1 MDGTAAL
8 FQGIYKREA
17 RICVHAPG
25 SITLLGGSTTGRANL
40 SLSIAIDRKVI
51 LHAAP
56 RDDHILSI
64 YDAGSHSNITIELNK
79 LEQQKSITGSP
90 LPEWAL
96 YPSGVAWSMQKS
108 GIPVGGADVS
118 YLSNIPIIA
127 GSGVIEAVLVG
138 FSLMW
143 DYFSGR
149 GHEAA
154 DLVNLCQNAVQGYV
168 GKPGRINNPSV
179 TLSGL
184 SSHALYSD
192 TQNNIE
198 ELIPV
203 AGNVSTIIAAS
214 PTPIGNP
221 EDALL
226 EQRKACKRAAQLLRQ
241 YKPDLKSLRDIPST
255 EFMAYLPYLPEEI
268 RSYAEHIVKENAR
281 VTSACSALNRSDM
294 EALGAILYSSHNSLR
309 DLFQISSPQVD
320 RIISLTRQ
328 IPGCYGARLIGDG
341 SGTSVVILVTDPNVK
356 EFSCRLAA
364 DYRNATGID
373 LSIIPVEVSNGARI
387 DIL

>member
-1 MDGTAAL
+1 MDSAAEL

-17 RICVHAPG
+17 SICVHAPG
-25 SITLLGGSTTGRANL
+25 SITLLGGNTTGRENL
-40 SLSIAIDRKVI
+40 SLSIAIDRKTT

-56 RDDHILSI
+56 RDDHILSV
-64 YDAGSHSNITIELNK
+64 YDANSHSNITVELNR
-79 LEQQKSITGSP
+79 LEQQKSIAGSP

-96 YPSGVAWSMQKS
+96 YPSGIAWSMQKA
-108 GIPVGGADVS
+108 GITVGGADVS
-118 YLSNIPIIA
+118 YISNIPISA
-127 GSGVIEAVLVG
+127 GSGVIEAILIG

-149 GHEAA
+149 GQEAA
-154 DLVNLCQNAVQGYV
+154 ELVDLCQNAVQGYV

-192 TQNNIE
+192 TQNYIE

-203 AGNVSTIIAAS
+203 AGSVSTIIAAS
-214 PTPIGNP
+214 PIQIGNP
-221 EDALL
+221 EDALQ
-226 EQRKACKRAAQLLRQ
+226 ERRKAIKRAAQLLRQ
-241 YKPDLKSLRDIPST
+241 YKPDLKSLRYIPST
-255 EFMAYLPYLPEEI
+255 ELMAYLPYLPEEI

-281 VTSACSALNRSDM
+281 VTSACSALKRSDM

-309 DLFQISSPQVD
+309 DLFRISSPEVD

-341 SGTSVVILVTDPNVK
+341 SGTSVVILVADPNVK

-364 DYRNATGID
+364 DYQNATGIE
-373 LSIIPVEVSNGARI
+373 LTIIPVVVSNGAWI
-387 DIL
+387 EIL